1 MSLSRFFIDR
11 PIFAWVIA
19 ILVSLIGTISI
30 ISLPIA
36 QWPSIAP
43 PPITLSF
50 TYPGA
55 TADTVQRTV
64 VDPISQNLYGLDNL
78 EYISTSANADGT
90 ALVTLTFAQGTSP
103 DIAQVQVLNRI
114 DVARSLLPSTVAL
127 QGIRISKS
135 NKSYMM
141 FFAVQS
147 SDQSM
152 DEGALGDLL
161 ASDIQNPVTRLN
173 GLGDYTAFSSE
184 YAMRVWLDPDKLH
197 DYQLNATDVMN
208 EIGSQ
213 NSEQPLG
220 EFGKLP
226 ALPNQ
231 RSDIYT
237 GGVRRL
243 VTPEEFQNIVVKT
256 QVNGA
261 RIRLKDV
268 ARVELGPMTY
278 QPIGMI
284 NNQPVE
290 IGRAHV

>member
-152 DEGALGDLL
+152 DEGALGDL
-161 ASDIQNPVTRLN
+161 
-173 GLGDYTAFSSE
+173 
-184 YAMRVWLDPDKLH
+184 
-197 DYQLNATDVMN
+197 
-208 EIGSQ
+208 
-213 NSEQPLG
+213 
-220 EFGKLP
+220 
-226 ALPNQ
+226 
-231 RSDIYT
+231 
-237 GGVRRL
+237 
-243 VTPEEFQNIVVKT
+243 
-256 QVNGA
+256 
-261 RIRLKDV
+261 
-268 ARVELGPMTY
+268 
-278 QPIGMI
+278 
-284 NNQPVE
+284 
-290 IGRAHV
+290 